1 MKLFKQLL
9 AAPAALG
16 LLAPVA
22 ASATEVNVAGVADY
36 ASSSSGS
43 SLEQVTSITQFSDV
57 YPTDWAYQA
66 LSNLIERYSCIA
78 GYPNGTYRGN
88 RAMTRFEAAALL
100 NACLDRVTEVTDE
113 LKRLMMEFEKELAI
127 IKGRVDGL
135 EARVGELE
143 ATQFSTTTKLN
154 GAVNFVVGAN
164 TFSGSADLLVDD
176 NKQTFG
182 ATTFNYDLQL
192 NLDTSFTGKDMLRAT
207 LRSGNFDGD
216 SNSFGGA
223 GPSSLSSLEVAF
235 QEEGGP
241 NVVGIDRLFYQAPFG
256 DFTFT
261 FGGRVGQEDMLAIW
275 PSLYPASTVL
285 DVLTLAG
292 APGAFN
298 KNLGAGAGLWWQKN
312 GWAISANYVAANG
325 ANSNPQDGGIA
336 TDGAAGTGTVQIG
349 YSAEQWGLAATYSS
363 LSLIHI

>member
-1 MKLFKQLL
+1 M
-9 AAPAALG
+9 
-16 LLAPVA
+16 
-22 ASATEVNVAGVADY
+22 
-36 ASSSSGS
+36 
-43 SLEQVTSITQFSDV
+43 
-57 YPTDWAYQA
+57 
-66 LSNLIERYSCIA
+66 
-78 GYPNGTYRGN
+78 
-88 RAMTRFEAAALL
+88 
-100 NACLDRVTEVTDE
+100 TDE
-113 LKRLMMEFEKELAI
+113 LKRLMIEFESELAI
-127 IKGRVDGL
+127 LKGRVDGL

-154 GAVNFVVGAN
+154 GAVNVVVGAN

-192 NLDTSFTGKDMLRAT
+192 NLDTSFTGKDLLRAT

-275 PSLYPASTVL
+275 PSLYPSSTVL

-298 KNLGAGAGLWWQKN
+298 KI
-312 GWAISANYVAANG
+312 WALVLACGGRSMDGRSVPITWLPMGRTQTHKTVGSPLMVQLAPALFRSDIRLSNG
-325 ANSNPQDGGIA
+325 AWLRLTPAFRTPMICWCMPRTLPSRA
-336 TDGAAGTGTVQIG
+336 
-349 YSAEQWGLAATYSS
+349 SAIRAIPLHLG
-363 LSLIHI
+363 